1 MNALDDFVEKAGQ
14 LMKTARKAS
23 EAEKHRQHPTHLE
36 LSRNAAVKILPKS
49 PRLFLCCCA
58 IVRLLR
64 SCKDFLTSPNF
75 VLLVVVPPTWS
86 LDDIERCAK
95 ACLYNDGRKPD
106 FLAIFSH
113 PKLRDRKRRWDFN
126 PEEVLASTKV
136 LVFAHSGT
144 QLHPEIEAAADMIVS
159 LEPVSDRHLDALT
172 TVLDTGVINDVDK
185 EFLRKNPSTFIDA
198 AFRKGRSAS
207 PVIERLRH
215 LTKKSE
221 ASAKILPMQAF
232 GEAHSWA
239 EHLRQDLMSWRAG
252 TLAWKEIDKGVLVY
266 GPPGTGKSTFAA
278 SLAQYLEVPL
288 IATSLAKWQSA
299 GHLGDLLKS
308 MHSDFALARSEA
320 PSVLLVDELD
330 SIGDRA
336 QFVGENAHYCSEV
349 VNGLLEL
356 VDGCLQREGV
366 IVIGASNFHQKIDP
380 ALLRPGRL
388 EKHLE
393 LAKPNVDTRASILQY
408 YLPDLDQEA
417 LGTAAT
423 LLRGATGADIEYLAR
438 RAKQRARI
446 DGRQVSSEDL
456 LQQLPTPPALSG
468 DEVWRICI
476 HEAGHAILAKLFSV
490 GKIVEV
496 EAAPADLAIIDGTDN
511 LSGRMVVTKPL
522 RIIQSETS
530 LRDDIAMQ
538 LGGLVAEE
546 IHFGDKSTSAG
557 GSSGSDLAKTSEI
570 ARQMIASFGMGRSL
584 CVFPGTTFDPLERH
598 LPEHSTEIHRE
609 INFIL
614 RTEYERS
621 KDALKAHWHV
631 VLDLAL
637 ALQKE
642 HRVSGERLERL
653 LEPVGP
659 ARALTS

>member
-14 LMKTARKAS
+14 LMKTAREAS

-36 LSRNAAVKILPKS
+36 LSRNAAVKMLPKS
-49 PRLFLCCCA
+49 PRLFLCSCA
-58 IVRLLR
+58 IVKLLR
-64 SCKDFLTSPNF
+64 GRKDFLTSPNF
-75 VLLVVVPPTWS
+75 VLLVVVPSTWS

-136 LVFAHSGT
+136 LVFAHTGT

-215 LTKKSE
+215 LIKKSE

-232 GEAHSWA
+232 GEAHQWA
-239 EHLRQDLMSWRAG
+239 EHLRQDLISWRAG

-266 GPPGTGKSTFAA
+266 GPAGTGKSTFAA
-278 SLAQYLEVPL
+278 SLAHFLEIPL
-288 IATSLAKWQSA
+288 IAASLAKWQGA

-308 MHSDFALARSEA
+308 MNSDFTLARSEA
-320 PSVLLVDELD
+320 PSVLFIDELD
-330 SIGDRA
+330 ALGDRA
-336 QFVGENAHYCSEV
+336 RFVGENAQYCSEV
-349 VNGLLEL
+349 VNALLEQ
-356 VDGCLQREGV
+356 VDGCSVREGV
-366 IVIGASNFHQKIDP
+366 IVVGATNFHERIDP

-388 EKHLE
+388 EKHVE
-393 LAKPNVDTRASILQY
+393 LARPTARTRASILEY
-408 YLPDLDQEA
+408 YLPELDKDI
-417 LGTAAT
+417 LGTAANR
-423 LLRGATGADIEYLAR
+423 LRGATGADIEYVAR

-446 DGRQVSSEDL
+446 DGRKVSPEDL
-456 LQQLPTPPALSG
+456 LLFLPAPMTLS
-468 DEVWRICI
+468 EEEAWRICV
-476 HEAGHAILAKLFSV
+476 HEAGHVVLTKLFCV
-490 GKIVEV
+490 GEISQVEV
-496 EAAPADLAIIDGTDN
+496 ATLDAATIEGRDDLTGCVFIVRPTSI
-511 LSGRMVVTKPL
+511 L
-522 RIIQSETS
+522 QSETV
-530 LRDDIAMQ
+530 LRNDIAMQ
-538 LGGLVAEE
+538 LGGMAAEE
-546 IHFGDKSTSAG
+546 IQFGDKSTSAG
-557 GSSGSDLAKTSEI
+557 GSNSSDLAKTSEM

-584 CVFPGTTFDPLERH
+584 CVFPGATLDVLERQ

-614 RTEYERS
+614 KTEYERA
-621 KDALKAHWHV
+621 KGALNVHWHV
-631 VLDLAL
+631 VLDIAHAL
-637 ALQKE
+637 RQE
-642 HRVSGERLERL
+642 HRLSGDRLDRL
-653 LEPVGP
+653 LEPLEP
-659 ARALTS
+659 ARPLTA